1 MGGVAIATENS
12 AVMTDPRDMRDDDT
26 LLEAIRAGDES
37 AFSELVARYELGMLK
52 MAQAFLGDRV
62 SAEEVVQET
71 WLAFV
76 KAVRRFKRR
85 SSVKTWLFGILLNQ
99 ARKQAARRP
108 KELPGRSQAR
118 RDDDDGSS
126 DWFDDAGEWRSKPE
140 VWSSNPESELL
151 SQEAVEYIY
160 DAIASLPEKQRAA
173 FVLSAI
179 EGWTPEEVCDLMK
192 ISSTNRRVLLHLAK
206 SRLQQMLDE
215 YFGKRRKSPAASGS
229 EEPKP

>member
-1 MGGVAIATENS
+1 MTE
-12 AVMTDPRDMRDDDT
+12 PRDVRDDDT
-26 LLEAIRAGDES
+26 LLDAILAGDES

-52 MAQAFLGDRV
+52 MAQGFLGDRI

-76 KAVRRFKRR
+76 KATRKFKRR

-108 KELPGRSQAR
+108 KELPDQSRGWG
-118 RDDDDGSS
+118 DDEDGSS
-126 DWFDDAGEWRSKPE
+126 DWFDDTGEWRSKPV
-140 VWSSNPESELL
+140 VWSSNPETELL
-151 SQEAVEYIY
+151 SREAVEYIY

-206 SRLQQMLDE
+206 TRLQQLLDE
-215 YFGKRRKSPAASGS
+215 YFGNRRKSPAASGS
-229 EEPKP
+229 EDPKP

>member
-1 MGGVAIATENS
+1 
-12 AVMTDPRDMRDDDT
+12 MTDPRDRRDDDT
-26 LLEAIRAGDES
+26 LLDAILAGDES
-37 AFSELVARYELGMLK
+37 AFSELVTRYELGMLK
-52 MAQAFLGDRV
+52 MAQAFLGDRTL
-62 SAEEVVQET
+62 AEEVVQET

-76 KAVRRFKRR
+76 RATRKFKRR

-108 KELPGRSQAR
+108 KELPDKSQGRG
-118 RDDDDGSS
+118 DDDDGSS
-126 DWFDDAGEWRSKPE
+126 DWFDGAGEWRSKPG
-140 VWSSNPESELL
+140 VWTSNPESELL

-160 DAIASLPEKQRAA
+160 EAIALLPEKQRAA

-215 YFGKRRKSPAASGS
+215 YFGKRRRSPAASGS
-229 EEPKP
+229 EGPKS

>member
-1 MGGVAIATENS
+1 MVVATENS
-12 AVMTDPRDMRDDDT
+12 TVMTDPGDMRDDDT
-26 LLEAIRAGDES
+26 LLDAIRAGDES

-52 MAQAFLGDRV
+52 MAQAFIGDRI
-62 SAEEVVQET
+62 SAEEAVQET
-71 WLAFV
+71 WLAFI
-76 KAVRRFKRR
+76 KAIKKFKHR

-108 KELPGRSQAR
+108 KELPDRSQAR
-118 RDDDDGSS
+118 GDDDDGSS
-126 DWFDDAGEWRSKPE
+126 DWFDDAGEWRSKPV

-160 DAIASLPEKQRAA
+160 DAIASLPEKQRAV

-206 SRLQQMLDE
+206 SRLQQMLGE
-215 YFGKRRKSPAASGS
+215 YFVKRRKLPAASGS

>member
-1 MGGVAIATENS
+1 MVVATGNS
-12 AVMTDPRDMRDDDT
+12 PIMTNPRDMRDDDR
-26 LLEAIRAGDES
+26 LLDAILAGDES
-37 AFSELVARYELGMLK
+37 AFSELVTRYELGMLK
-52 MAQAFLGDRV
+52 TARAFLGDPTV
-62 SAEEVVQET
+62 AEEVVQET
-71 WLAFV
+71 WLAI
-76 KAVRRFKRR
+76 VRTIRKFKRR

-108 KELPGRSQAR
+108 KELPDRSQAR
-118 RDDDDGSS
+118 EHDDDGAS
-126 DWFDDAGEWRSKPE
+126 DWFDDVGEWRSKPV

-151 SQEAVEYIY
+151 SQEAVEHIY
-160 DAIASLPEKQRAA
+160 EAIASLPEKQRAA

-215 YFGKRRKSPAASGS
+215 YFGQRRKSPAASGS
-229 EEPKP
+229 EDAKL

>member
-1 MGGVAIATENS
+1 MVVGTENS
-12 AVMTDPRDMRDDDT
+12 ALMTDSRDLRDDDI

-37 AFSELVARYELGMLK
+37 AFSVLVARYELGMLK
-52 MAQAFLGDRV
+52 MAQAFLGDRI

-71 WLAFV
+71 WLACI
-76 KAVRRFKRR
+76 KSIRKFKRR
-85 SSVKTWLFGILLNQ
+85 SSVKTWLFGIMLNQ

-108 KELPGRSQAR
+108 KELPDRSHAQG
-118 RDDDDGSS
+118 DDDDRPP
-126 DWFDDAGEWRSKPE
+126 DWFDDAGEWRSTPV

-160 DAIASLPEKQRAA
+160 EAIASLPEKQRAA

-206 SRLQQMLDE
+206 SRLQQMLDD

-229 EEPKP
+229 EKPKP